1 MKKSLLC
8 CVIALLWATGAGAAD
23 ISLPPP
29 QTKGGPSILE
39 GIENRASAKADLFP
53 TGPIN
58 DQELATLLWA
68 ATGRNRGGKG
78 WTIPAALSKPP
89 YVSVY
94 VAGDKGAFLYEP
106 LKHVLIETT
115 DKNIKASLSSQLY
128 VAKTPCVLIFV
139 VKAENAQM
147 FGSSDYGKNFYSIM
161 VGSMTQ
167 NIYLASQALN
177 ISARFMAGIEIAAI
191 RAELNLAEGDI
202 PIGIMPLGH
211 N

>member
-1 MKKSLLC
+1 MKKSLFC
-8 CVIALLWATGAGAAD
+8 CVIALLWSTGAGAAD
-23 ISLPPP
+23 ISLPAPL
-29 QTKGGPSILE
+29 TKGGPSILE

-53 TGPIN
+53 VGAISN
-58 DQELATLLWA
+58 QELGTLLWA

-78 WTIPAALSKPP
+78 WTVPAALSKPP

-94 VAGDKGAFLYEP
+94 VAGDKGVFLYEP
-106 LKHVLIETT
+106 LKHVLIEATGR
-115 DKNIKASLSSQLY
+115 NIKDALSSQTY
-128 VAKTPCVLIFV
+128 VAKTPYVLIFV

-167 NIYLASQALN
+167 NVYLASQALN
-177 ISARFMAGIEIAAI
+177 ISVRFMASIETAAI
-191 RAELNLAEGDI
+191 HAELKLGEGDI